1 MKTPDTV
8 NSPDIISTKTV
19 NTKEDR
25 HILIAVNGSECAR
38 RAVTYVA
45 DLLGEV
51 SSGFSVTLFSL
62 PPLPEADCFES
73 DEECAAW
80 LQKYWLDVEKAVEEY
95 RNILISSGFDKDK
108 VCVRITLN
116 DAPTVA
122 AGILKEQKRL
132 GYDTVVVARRNI
144 SRKEEFLFGST
155 SSELLHSL
163 KMCALWIIE

>member
-1 MKTPDTV
+1 MNTPD
-8 NSPDIISTKTV
+8 NI
-19 NTKEDR
+19 NTKKER
-25 HILIAVNGSECAR
+25 HILIAVDGSEHAR

-45 DLLGEV
+45 DLLGKV
-51 SSGFSVTLFSL
+51 SSGVGVTLLSL
-62 PPLPEADCFES
+62 PPLPEADCFSS
-73 DEECAAW
+73 DEECAQW
-80 LQKYWLDVEKAVEEY
+80 LEKYWMDVERAVEDY
-95 RNILISSGFDKDK
+95 RNILISSGFAGDK
-108 VCVRITLN
+108 VDVRITLN

-122 AGILKEQKRL
+122 AGILKEQQRL

>member
-1 MKTPDTV
+1 MKTPD
-8 NSPDIISTKTV
+8 NI
-19 NTKEDR
+19 NTKEER
-25 HILIAVNGSECAR
+25 HILIAVDGSEHAR
-38 RAVTYVA
+38 RAVTYVS
-45 DLLGEV
+45 DLLGRV
-51 SSGFSVTLFSL
+51 SSGFSITLLSL
-62 PPLPEADCFES
+62 PPLPEADCFSS

-80 LQKYWLDVEKAVEEY
+80 LQKYRLDVEKAVEDY
-95 RNILISSGFDKDK
+95 RNILVSGGFARDK

-155 SSELLHSL
+155 SSELMHSL
-163 KMCALWIIE
+163 QMCALWIIE